1 VVLFDRG
8 GAQVSVARKLFVVGL
23 VVPPVL
29 VSVPVRAQA
38 TWPAPVAD
46 PVLVALVEEAL
57 GNNPDVA
64 AARQAA
70 AAAEERPAQ
79 ARSLA
84 NPMLSVGYTNDGWSP
99 SLGTMEMTNLS
110 LMASQ
115 ELPYPGK
122 RGLRGDIASREA
134 GLVQQQAERVG
145 RGIAAAVKRAY
156 YGLLLSRNLLDLIRD
171 QEEIWKQIEGV
182 ARARY
187 AVGQGAQQ
195 DVLRVQVEVTRI
207 EQLRAEQE
215 AEAEIRLAELNRLL
229 DRPAAAPLE
238 TPARLSLRP
247 LGAGLDQLVA
257 WADAISPEVKGSGL
271 AVERAELAIKL
282 ARKEFKPDFSVQ
294 SGYMNRGGL
303 DPMWQAGIGIS
314 IPLYRK
320 RLSAG
325 LAEAEA
331 LHRGS
336 LSTVEAVR
344 LQLRFRTQ
352 ERLTQLKTTERIA
365 TLYDEG
371 IVPQDRMSVES
382 ALANYQTGK
391 VPFIAVLEALTT
403 LYNDRAT
410 HLRLLASHEQT
421 LASLEEASLEP
432 SSALASAGAT
442 GMGAVG
448 GSSFSMAG
456 SGGGAV
462 SMSGSG
468 GMGNR

>member
-1 VVLFDRG
+1 M
-8 GAQVSVARKLFVVGL
+8 SVARKLLLAGL
-23 VVPPVL
+23 AVKLVLGSAPVQAQ
-29 VSVPVRAQA
+29 VAWPVPVED
-38 TWPAPVAD
+38 PALAS
-46 PVLVALVEEAL
+46 LIEEAL
-57 GNNPDVA
+57 SKNPDVA

-70 AAAEERPAQ
+70 VAAGQRPVQ
-79 ARSLA
+79 ARSLP
-84 NPMLSVGYTNDGWSP
+84 NPMVSVGYTNDGWSP
-99 SLGTMEMTNLS
+99 SLGTQEMTTLGF
-110 LMASQ
+110 MASQ

-134 GLVQQQAERVG
+134 GQVEQQAERVG
-145 RGIAAAVKRAY
+145 RSIVAAVKRAY
-156 YGLLLSRNLLDLIRD
+156 YGLLLSRHLLDLIHD
-171 QEEIWKQIEGV
+171 QEGIWKQIEGV

-207 EQLRAEQE
+207 EQLRAEQD

-229 DRPAAAPLE
+229 DRAPTAPLE
-238 TPARLSLRP
+238 ASARLALRP
-247 LGAGLDQLVA
+247 VQGGLGQLVEWATGVSPEIKGAGL
-257 WADAISPEVKGSGL
+257 G
-271 AVERAELAIKL
+271 VERATLAIDL
-282 ARKEFKPDFSVQ
+282 AKKEFKPDFSIQ

-314 IPLYRK
+314 IPAYRK

-331 LHRGS
+331 QLRSSQRGI
-336 LSTVEAVR
+336 EAIR

-365 TLYDEG
+365 TLYGEG
-371 IVPQDRMSVES
+371 IVPQDRMSVEA

-410 HLRLLASHEQT
+410 HLRLLANHEQT
-421 LASLEEASLEP
+421 LASLEEASLDP
-432 SSALASAGAT
+432 TSGIVSGAG
-442 GMGAVG
+442 GMAVG
-448 GSSFSMAG
+448 GSSLSMAG
-456 SGGGAV
+456 AGGGA
-462 SMSGSG
+462 SSTGGSG

>member
-1 VVLFDRG
+1 
-8 GAQVSVARKLFVVGL
+8 VSVARKLLVVGL
-23 VVPPVL
+23 AVPLVL
-29 VSVPVRAQA
+29 ASVLVRAQA
-38 TWPAPVAD
+38 AWPVPVED
-46 PVLVALVEEAL
+46 PVLAALIEEAL
-57 GNNPDVA
+57 SRNPDVA

-70 AAAEERPAQ
+70 AAAQERPAQ
-79 ARSLA
+79 SRSLP
-84 NPMLSVGYTNDGWSP
+84 NPMLSVDYTNDGWSP
-99 SLGTMEMTNLS
+99 SLGSMEDSNLAV
-110 LMASQ
+110 MARQ

-122 RGLRGDIASREA
+122 RGLRGDLASREA
-134 GLVQQQAERVG
+134 GQVQQQAERVG
-145 RGIAAAVKRAY
+145 RGVAAAVKRAY

-171 QEEIWKQIEGV
+171 QEDIWKQIEGV

-187 AVGQGAQQ
+187 SVGQGAQQ

-229 DRPAAAPLE
+229 DRPATAPLE

-247 LGAGLDQLVA
+247 VGAGLDQLVE
-257 WADAISPEVKGSGL
+257 WANSISPEVKASAL
-271 AVERAELAIKL
+271 AVERAALAIKL

-294 SGYMNRGGL
+294 SAYMNRGGL

-336 LSTVEAVR
+336 LSAVESVR

-352 ERLTQLKTTERIA
+352 ERLTQLKTTERVA
-365 TLYDEG
+365 TLYGEG
-371 IVPQDRMSVES
+371 IVPQDRMSVEA

-410 HLRLLASHEQT
+410 QLRLLASHEQT

-432 SSALASAGAT
+432 TSAMASAGAT
-442 GMGAVG
+442 DMGAVG
-448 GSSFSMAG
+448 GSSLSMAG
-456 SGGGAV
+456 SGGGAS

>member
-1 VVLFDRG
+1 MF
-8 GAQVSVARKLFVVGL
+8 VARKLL
-23 VVPPVL
+23 VAGVALQLVL
-29 VSVPVRAQA
+29 ASTSARAQVAWPVPVED
-38 TWPAPVAD
+38 PALAS
-46 PVLVALVEEAL
+46 LIEEAL
-57 GNNPDVA
+57 AKNPDVA

-70 AAAEERPAQ
+70 AAAGQRPAQ
-79 ARSLA
+79 ARSLP

-99 SLGTMEMTNLS
+99 SLGTQEMTTLGF
-110 LMASQ
+110 MASQ

-122 RGLRGDIASREA
+122 RGLRGAIASREA
-134 GLVQQQAERVG
+134 GQVEQQAERVG
-145 RGIAAAVKRAY
+145 RSIGATVKRAY

-187 AVGQGAQQ
+187 SVGQGAQQ

-229 DRPAAAPLE
+229 ARPADARLE
-238 TPARLSLRP
+238 TSARLALRAVQGSLDQIFEWATGVSP
-247 LGAGLDQLVA
+247 EIKSAGLGTERA
-257 WADAISPEVKGSGL
+257 SL
-271 AVERAELAIKL
+271 AVNL

-294 SGYMNRGGL
+294 SAYMNRGGL
-303 DPMWQAGIGIS
+303 APMWQAGIGIS
-314 IPLYRK
+314 FPLYRK

-331 LHRGS
+331 QLRS
-336 LSTVEAVR
+336 SQSAVESVR

-352 ERLTQLKTTERIA
+352 ERLTQLKTTERVA
-365 TLYDEG
+365 TLYGEG
-371 IVPQDRMSVES
+371 IVPQDSMSLEA

-391 VPFIAVLEALTT
+391 VPFITVLEALTT

-421 LASLEEASLEP
+421 LASLEEASLDP
-432 SSALASAGAT
+432 TSGMVSGAG
-442 GMGAVG
+442 GMAVG
-448 GSSFSMAG
+448 GTSLSMAG
-456 SGGGAV
+456 AGGGSS

-468 GMGNR
+468 GVGNR